1 MTSAPLIHGR
11 NGLIGVY
18 GGTFDPIHVAHLRVA
33 LEVLEALRLSHVRF
47 VLAARPPHRD
57 APRTPASLRL
67 RMLEAAIAGEPRF
80 IADPRELE
88 RAGPSYT
95 VDTLASLA
103 EEFPSAS
110 LCLLLGMDAFLGLP
124 KWHRW
129 QEVLERSHIVVAHR
143 PGWQAQAAGVL
154 GELIRERR
162 TASPTDLTAAP
173 AGRIYVQPVTQLDI
187 SATGLRAAV
196 RNGKDPRYLVPD
208 AVRRIILETECYAHR
223 EIEPAEG

>member
-1 MTSAPLIHGR
+1 MTSGPLSQGSD
-11 NGLIGVY
+11 GPIGIY
-18 GGTFDPIHVAHLRVA
+18 GGTFDPIHLAHLRVA
-33 LEVLEALRLSHVRF
+33 LEVHEALGLTQVRF

-57 APRTPASLRL
+57 APETPAALRF

-80 IADPRELE
+80 VADRREFE

-103 EEFPSAS
+103 EEFPGRN

-129 QEVLERSHIVVAHR
+129 GEVLERAHIVVAHR
-143 PGWQAQAAGVL
+143 PGWEAEADGVL
-154 GELIRERR
+154 GDVVRERL
-162 TASPTDLTAAP
+162 TTSPTDLITSR
-173 AGRIYVQPVTQLDI
+173 AGRLYVQPVTQLDI

-196 RNGKDPRYLVPD
+196 RRGKDPRYLVPD

-223 EIEPAEG
+223 ETEPAER